1 MHFCLNIENQNEN
14 KPVKF
19 HNIEID
25 IINKEKNLLYKKH
38 YDIIS
43 IEKKKIDKL
52 ENIENWDKVKK
63 IGNPYELI
71 YTTYNKKRKNDSIS
85 SYIPISRSYFKLWE
99 IFYKFDF
106 FKKFDIKNNFIF
118 SHLAEGPGGF
128 LEATYNY
135 RKNKHK
141 TKDKNWNEGVSSS
154 LFSEMHVKENN
165 KDKDKDKNKDKD
177 KEKDKDKDKD
187 KNKNKENDKFYG
199 ITLKPTNEHIPCFT
213 KIKKLYNEN
222 QNIKIDY
229 GNLYILEDIK
239 KYLENFEG
247 NNKAHLVTADGG
259 FDYSSDFNG
268 QEINSCQIIYSE
280 CIVAINSLIKNGSFV
295 CKVFDL
301 FSITMVQ
308 ILYIMYCCFEHIYIY
323 KPDTSRPA
331 NSEKYLICMYYKD
344 NLTYNDKKN
353 LFNIIE
359 LWYNI
364 SENKDEIFNEND
376 SVIFKNIRIDNLFI
390 QKLSEYNEKYI
401 ENQMFYLNNTI
412 ELAQNKIDKDKY
424 YEIIQNQVLKAIE
437 WCKKYNV
444 EINKNSI
451 YYKKNMG

>member
-1 MHFCLNIENQNEN
+1 MTLIFMNFCIKIENEN
-14 KPVKF
+14 KIIKYRD
-19 HNIEID
+19 IEIN
-25 IINKEKNLLYKKH
+25 IINKELNLLFKKQ
-38 YDIIS
+38 YNIIS
-43 IEKKKIDKL
+43 YEKKKIDTL

-71 YTTYNKKRKNDSIS
+71 YTTYNKRRKNDSIS
-85 SYIPISRSYFKLWE
+85 SYMPISRSYFKLWE

-106 FKKFDIKNNFIF
+106 FKNFDIKNNFFF

-135 RKNKHK
+135 RKNI
-141 TKDKNWNEGVSSS
+141 
-154 LFSEMHVKENN
+154 N
-165 KDKDKDKNKDKD
+165 K
-177 KEKDKDKDKD
+177 
-187 KNKNKENDKFYG
+187 KENDKYYG

-213 KIKKLYNEN
+213 KIKKLFNEN
-222 QNIKIDY
+222 KNIKIDY
-229 GNLYILEDIK
+229 GNLYILEDVK

-247 NNKAHLVTADGG
+247 NKKAHLVTADGG
-259 FDYSSDFNG
+259 FDYSVDFNG

-280 CIVAINSLIKNGSFV
+280 CVIAINSLRKNGCFV
-295 CKVFDL
+295 CKIFDL

-308 ILYIMYCCFEHIYIY
+308 ILYIMYCCFEDIYIY

-344 NLTYNDKKN
+344 DLSYNDKQN
-353 LFNIIE
+353 LLNIIE
-359 LWYNI
+359 LWNNI
-364 SENKDEIFNEND
+364 CENKQKIFNEND
-376 SVIFKNIRIDNLFI
+376 SIIFKNIRIDNLFI

-412 ELAQNKIDKDKY
+412 ELAQNKIDKDTY

-437 WCKKYNV
+437 WCKKYNI

>member
-14 KPVKF
+14 KCVKF
-19 HNIEID
+19 NNIEID
-25 IINKEKNLLYKKH
+25 IINKEKNLLYKKQ
-38 YDIIS
+38 YDTIS
-43 IEKKKIDKL
+43 VEKKKIDAL

-85 SYIPISRSYFKLWE
+85 SYMPISRSYFKLWE

-106 FKKFDIKNNFIF
+106 FKKFDVNNNKNNNNANNTNNNNFIF

-135 RKNKHK
+135 RKNKK
-141 TKDKNWNEGVSSS
+141 S
-154 LFSEMHVKENN
+154 
-165 KDKDKDKNKDKD
+165 
-177 KEKDKDKDKD
+177 
-187 KNKNKENDKFYG
+187 NDKFYG

-213 KIKKLYNEN
+213 KIKKLYSEN

-247 NNKAHLVTADGG
+247 NKKAHLVTADGG

-280 CIVAINSLIKNGSFV
+280 CIVAINSLRKNGSFV

-308 ILYIMYCCFEHIYIY
+308 ILYIMYCVFEKIYIY

-344 NLTYNDKKN
+344 NLSYNEKN
-353 LFNIIE
+353 NLLNIIE

-364 SENKDEIFNEND
+364 SENKDEIFNESD

-390 QKLSEYNEKYI
+390 QKLSTYNETYI
-401 ENQMFYLNNTI
+401 NNQMFYLNNTI

-424 YEIIQNQVLKAIE
+424 YEIIQNQVFKAIE
-437 WCKKYNV
+437 WCKKYNI

-451 YYKKNMG
+451 YYKKNMNY

>member
-1 MHFCLNIENQNEN
+1 M
-14 KPVKF
+14 
-19 HNIEID
+19 
-25 IINKEKNLLYKKH
+25 
-38 YDIIS
+38 
-43 IEKKKIDKL
+43 
-52 ENIENWDKVKK
+52 KK

-85 SYIPISRSYFKLWE
+85 LYIPISRSYFKLWE
-99 IFYKFDF
+99 IFHKFNF
-106 FKKFDIKNNFIF
+106 FKKFDIKNNLVF

-135 RKNKHK
+135 RKNINKKEH
-141 TKDKNWNEGVSSS
+141 DKY
-154 LFSEMHVKENN
+154 
-165 KDKDKDKNKDKD
+165 
-177 KEKDKDKDKD
+177 
-187 KNKNKENDKFYG
+187 YG
-199 ITLKPTNEHIPCFT
+199 ITLKPINEHIPCFT
-213 KIKKLYNEN
+213 KIKKLFNEN
-222 QNIKIDY
+222 MNIKIDY
-229 GNLYILEDIK
+229 GNLYVLEDIK

-247 NNKAHLVTADGG
+247 NKKAHLVTADGG
-259 FDYSSDFNG
+259 FDYSGDFNG

-280 CIVAINSLIKNGSFV
+280 CVIALNALKKNGCFV

-308 ILYIMYCCFEHIYIY
+308 ILYIMYCSFENIYIY

-344 NLTYNDKKN
+344 NLSYNDKNN
-353 LFNIIE
+353 LLNIIG

-364 SENKDEIFNEND
+364 SENKEEIFNEND
-376 SVIFKNIRIDNLFI
+376 SVILKNIRIDNLFI
-390 QKLSEYNEKYI
+390 QKLSAYNEKYI

>member
-1 MHFCLNIENQNEN
+1 MHFCLNIENKNEN
-14 KPVKF
+14 QNKPMKF

-141 TKDKNWNEGVSSS
+141 IKDKNWNEGVSSS
-154 LFSEMHVKENN
+154 LFLETHVNENT
-165 KDKDKDKNKDKD
+165 KNS
-177 KEKDKDKDKD
+177 
-187 KNKNKENDKFYG
+187 DKFFG

-222 QNIKIDY
+222 HNIKIDY
-229 GNLYILEDIK
+229 GNLYVLDDIK

-247 NNKAHLVTADGG
+247 NKKAHLVTADGG

-308 ILYIMYCCFEHIYIY
+308 ILYIMYSCFEDIYIY

-353 LFNIIE
+353 LFNIID

-390 QKLSEYNEKYI
+390 QKLSEYNESYI
-401 ENQMFYLNNTI
+401 NNQMFYLNNTI
-412 ELAQNKIDKDKY
+412 ELAQNKIDKDQY
-424 YEIIQNQVLKAIE
+424 YEIIQNQVFKAIE

-444 EINKNSI
+444 DINKNSI